1 MFKIELY
8 SLPNEKQTIPYID
21 WLKRLRDTE
30 GKIAIVRRLM
40 RLENGN
46 FGDYSFC
53 REGIFEL
60 RIDTGPGYRVY
71 YFHSSPNSILI
82 LRAGKKATQNS
93 DIDLAISYKRDWQR
107 RSVHEQ

>member
-1 MFKIELY
+1 LFLDENIMFKIELY
-8 SLPNEKQTIPYID
+8 SLPNEKQTI
-21 WLKRLRDTE
+21 
-30 GKIAIVRRLM
+30 
-40 RLENGN
+40 
-46 FGDYSFC
+46 
-53 REGIFEL
+53 
-60 RIDTGPGYRVY
+60 

>member
-1 MFKIELY
+1 MTFPLHGRTPIYRNNDGMGNMPLTSHRYPSRSISLASNLFLDENIMFKIELY
-8 SLPNEKQTIPYID
+8 SLPNEKQTI
-21 WLKRLRDTE
+21 
-30 GKIAIVRRLM
+30 
-40 RLENGN
+40 
-46 FGDYSFC
+46 
-53 REGIFEL
+53 
-60 RIDTGPGYRVY
+60 